1 MFVFHAGWLS
11 FPGDQRLTVDRLRS
25 QSVPIVIADVGSF
38 EQFAMDYSI
47 VNQYLAERYALVAES
62 TFGDD
67 SSTFRV
73 LVDSTRAPRRV
84 YQPLSLPCYT

>member
-1 MFVFHAGWLS
+1 MNNAA
-11 FPGDQRLTVDRLRS
+11 QRDAA
-25 QSVPIVIADVGSF
+25 PIECSGA
-38 EQFAMDYSI
+38 FATGC
-47 VNQYLAERYALVAES
+47 YALVAES

-67 SSTFRV
+67 GSVFRV